1 MADSA
6 RCQAGKAATAVTEVV
21 AKLAVASQV
30 GEPARQL
37 YSSIIVII
45 LGLVNLADILLYVQ
59 RSGISWVKG
68 SVCFVL
74 KFAFPP
80 FPLPSVVQI
89 SKQDTQGT
97 RNK

>member
-1 MADSA
+1 M
-6 RCQAGKAATAVTEVV
+6 TEVV

-80 FPLPSVVQI
+80 FPPPLPSVVQI